1 MVMKRNIMRK
11 NLRQTIWKSLGRYIA
26 IVAIIALGSA
36 MFVGLLTT
44 KSDMMATT
52 QKFTDDTNMF
62 DLRLLCTYGWT
73 ENEVEQVRQMA
84 GVECAEGSNTLD
96 VIGMPFEGE
105 EEMVYRLH
113 SLPKQVSKVHLLGG
127 RLPQNPD
134 ECLMD
139 GSHADDSML
148 GKKFIVS
155 ENNDAS
161 TLESMNYTS
170 FTIVGYVS
178 TPLYMDMSRGN
189 TSLGSGNLASYV
201 YIPREALAVDY
212 YTEIGVTLS
221 GDFEN
226 YTDAFTAAMENMA
239 QQLEPGVTLLA
250 QERYQALKDEAELEY
265 ADGLR
270 EYDKGFT
277 QYDMAKREA
286 LDALFQALKELEDGQ
301 AEIDANWVTI
311 NEGQA
316 QLDEAQAELEANA
329 SLLATSR
336 QELLDAKAEAYRQ
349 FAAAYAELSTNQK
362 EASAGLKQVQDG
374 LVQLDDGIAQLEVG
388 LAQIADGL
396 EKLELVISVLEPSVE
411 ATQSVLDLAYGSLVR
426 DETLIGKLE
435 AQLSDLQGQLDEYTE
450 QRQELLDMQTQYSGQ
465 LPELKTQR
473 HSLAEMEKTLLDG
486 LAAIEQGLTE
496 LGLKQAQAENE
507 FAAAEAQINSGESQ
521 LANGRAELDA
531 KQLELDAG
539 KAALEQAQ
547 LELDAGRAEYDAGKA
562 EAEAEFAAAEAELR
576 NAKIKLEEARQTIDD
591 MAEPATF
598 ILDRN
603 TNVGYLA
610 VNSNSD
616 IVAGVARVFPAFF
629 LLVAALVC
637 ITTMTRM
644 VEEERTQIG
653 VLKALGYKNSAIIN
667 KYLVYS
673 GSAAV
678 LGCGLGVIVGSI
690 VFPKILWFAY
700 SIILNITPDIVLGFD
715 WPLCIL
721 VVVAYTLVSMLV
733 TWYCCRRSLKE
744 VPAELMRPKAPTA
757 GKKILLE
764 YLPFWNKIGFL
775 NKVMFRNVFRY
786 RQRLLMMM
794 VGIGG
799 CTALLLTG
807 FGFRDSI
814 MDIVNYQ
821 FAEVT
826 VYDMEIYFSE
836 GQTEEQQM
844 AFRDEL
850 RLDVEEVLFFYQ
862 ASVDLEYEDK
872 TREVFLMSADERI
885 GEFIDFHRDGTDL
898 TMPGPGEVYL
908 TVGAAEAMGIQE
920 GDTVTLRDAEMRTL
934 TLKVAGIF
942 ENYVYNFAIIQPET
956 LAQQWGQVPSSQM
969 AYVTVGDGQDV
980 HAAGAKISGMDGV
993 MNVSISQDLANQVG
1007 SMLEALD
1014 LVVVTIVIC
1023 AGLLAAIVL
1032 YNLTN
1037 ISITERVR
1045 EIATIKVLGFN
1056 SKESA
1061 LYVFK
1066 ENLFLSVMGAGIGL
1080 IGGIYLLKFVM
1091 SQIKIDMVWFTDRLT
1106 PWSFVWA
1113 VLLTMLS
1120 AVIVDCLLYFK
1131 LEKIN
1136 MAEALKSVE

>member
-1 MVMKRNIMRK
+1 MKRNIMRK